1 MNKLLAETNNSIFGE
16 VEAPPGVREL
26 SGGSLEGLPLFI
38 NMILKLLI
46 VGAGIFAVIN
56 LVLAGYAFM
65 SAGDD
70 PKKMAGAWAKIWQT
84 LLGLAFA
91 AGAFV
96 LAAIF
101 GQLIFKDPTALLQFK
116 IFGPE

>member
-1 MNKLLAETNNSIFGE
+1 MIADNNIFGPVKLPESISSNYSGDVGANLGKLLNT
-16 VEAPPGVREL
+16 VL
-26 SGGSLEGLPLFI
+26 Q
-38 NMILKLLI
+38 LLI
-46 VGAGIFAVIN
+46 VGAAIYALFN
-56 LVLAGYAFM
+56 LVTAGYGFM

-70 PKKMAGAWAKIWQT
+70 PKKIAGAWAKIWQT

-101 GQLIFKDPTALLQFK
+101 GKLIFGQWDFIINPVIPTL
-116 IFGPE
+116 

>member
-1 MNKLLAETNNSIFGE
+1 MFEVIGNIPLPEPLKNFGDVEGGGIGKFLNLILQLL
-16 VEAPPGVREL
+16 VV
-26 SGGSLEGLPLFI
+26 
-38 NMILKLLI
+38 
-46 VGAGIFAVIN
+46 VAGIYALLN

-70 PKKMAGAWAKIWQT
+70 PKKVAGAWAKIWQT
-84 LLGLAFA
+84 ILGLAVA

-101 GQLIFKDPTALLQFK
+101 GQLIFGQWDFILNPKIPT
-116 IFGPE
+116 ITP

>member
-1 MNKLLAETNNSIFGE
+1 MIKFIADNSPLGTISPPPSVQKFGG
-16 VEAPPGVREL
+16 VEE
-26 SGGSLEGLPLFI
+26 GGIGNFLNLIIKF
-38 NMILKLLI
+38 LI
-46 VGAGIFAVIN
+46 VGAGIYALIN

-84 LLGLAFA
+84 FLGLAIA

-101 GQLIFKDPTALLQFK
+101 GQLLFGDPTFILNPTIPTL
-116 IFGPE
+116 